1 MKKRLAMIIS
11 VILLLATCLTFA
23 SCDSSASS
31 EDPEDLI
38 AFGEK
43 YSNEEENYYVFE
55 DDNTGYYEYRYESSS
70 YVRSGR
76 VEFVWR
82 VASDGGVYLF
92 GTKTTYHKD
101 HTEDKKYGIPL
112 TSSAIYFSKD
122 FLAYSTGSGTVRYI
136 REDSELEDLVEN
148 DD

>member
-1 MKKRLAMIIS
+1 MKKHIITIIS
-11 VILLLATCLTFA
+11 VILLVATCLTFA

-31 EDPEDLI
+31 EGSKNLI

-43 YSNEEENYYVFE
+43 YFNGENYYVFE

-70 YVRSGR
+70 SVRSGR

-101 HTEDKKYGIPL
+101 HTDDTKYGIPL
-112 TSSAIYFSKD
+112 TSSAIYFSED
-122 FLAYSTGSGTVRYI
+122 FLAYSTSSGTSRYI
-136 REDSELEDLVEN
+136 IEGSELEDLVEN